1 MDHRGEY
8 AGLYPIVEHLIPY
21 SIMSKEEFRQK
32 DLELLKKIA
41 DLDTD
46 NCNCE
51 AQIATNN
58 KRIVALNFERVKLRE
73 EFDKG
78 K

>member
-1 MDHRGEY
+1 MTK
-8 AGLYPIVEHLIPY
+8 A
-21 SIMSKEEFRQK
+21 EFRQK
-32 DLELLKKIA
+32 DLELLEKIA

>member
-1 MDHRGEY
+1 
-8 AGLYPIVEHLIPY
+8 
-21 SIMSKEEFRQK
+21 MSKEEFRQK
-32 DLELLKKIA
+32 DLELLIQIA

-58 KRIVALNFERVKLRE
+58 KRIVALNLERVKLRE
-73 EFDKG
+73 EFAKDK
-78 K
+78 